1 MQDWRDPMMAE
12 LKLPGVTKDGAWY
25 KQAQKP
31 QLMYVPRK
39 DYGLKK
45 LFKRL
50 KKDKKVL

>member
-1 MQDWRDPMMAE
+1 MMAE

-50 KKDKKVL
+50 KKNKKVL